1 MKFVEHR
8 GKIIAY
14 QIALGLVGVKVS
26 IDFYMINRP
35 NQFLYYK
42 IDDGEEKKEKV
53 WNMTAIL
60 YDLLYHKTNEL
71 KEKAWMYDDLNR

>member
-14 QIALGLVGVKVS
+14 QIALGLLDIKVS
-26 IDFYMINRP
+26 IDFYGINRP
-35 NQFLYYK
+35 NQYLVYSV
-42 IDDGEEKKEKV
+42 DGGEEQREKV

-60 YDLLYHKTNEL
+60 YDLLYFKTEDLKKEL
-71 KEKAWMYDDLNR
+71 KRERL